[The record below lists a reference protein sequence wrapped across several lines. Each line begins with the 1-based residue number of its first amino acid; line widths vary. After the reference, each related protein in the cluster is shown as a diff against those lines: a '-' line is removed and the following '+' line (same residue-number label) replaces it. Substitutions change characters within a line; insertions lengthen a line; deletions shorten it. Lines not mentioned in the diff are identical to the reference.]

1 MNSLYLITGGSRGLG
16 AALVKLASAQG
27 ASVLSLSRGVPP
39 AGEHISCDLTD
50 PDAAVEAAIAAL
62 QRQDCRDIR
71 EFILINNAATLQP
84 FGTNPAP
91 TQIAQHMAVN
101 LVAPIALAQ
110 AFSKALAAANARK
123 LVVNVSSG
131 AATKPLYG
139 WGLYCAAKAG
149 LEHFARTFAVE
160 QAKALHPVD
169 IVNVNPGVMDTGMQ
183 TTIRSL
189 TVEEFPD
196 VGRFKQFYENNE
208 LATPDQVAAMF
219 LQGISLGTLYSGRTV
234 AVREF
239 ASGGTGS

>member
-1 MNSLYLITGGSRGLG
+1 MKTLYLITGGSRGLG
-16 AALVKLASAQG
+16 AALAKQAADQG
-27 ASVLSLSRGVPP
+27 ARVISLSRGVPP
-39 AGEHISCDLTD
+39 AGEHVCVDLSD
-50 PDAAVEAAIAAL
+50 PQAAVDAAIAAL
-62 QRQDCRDIR
+62 QRNGNQDIQ
-71 EFILINNAATLQP
+71 EYILINNAATLQP
-84 FGTNPAP
+84 LGTNPSPA
-91 TQIAQHMAVN
+91 QIGENMAVN

-110 AFSKALAAANARK
+110 AFTKALAAANARK

-160 QAKALHPVD
+160 QATALHPVD

-208 LATPDQVAAMF
+208 LASPDQVAAMF
-219 LQGISLGTLYSGRTV
+219 LKGIASATTYSGCTV
-234 AVREF
+234 AVKEF
-239 ASGGTGS
+239 ASAH